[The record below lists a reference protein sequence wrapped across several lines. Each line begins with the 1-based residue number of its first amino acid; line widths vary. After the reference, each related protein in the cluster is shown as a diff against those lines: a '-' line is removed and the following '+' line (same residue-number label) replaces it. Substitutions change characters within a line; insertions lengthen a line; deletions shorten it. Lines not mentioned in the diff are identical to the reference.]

1 MPFNYILT
9 NLLVDVP
16 QAVGAIFLDHEGETI
31 ECVTREGDPYGLK
44 VEGAYH
50 SIFKRRIGQAL
61 DEISVGPVESYII
74 ASDALTSLTQVL
86 QDGYYVV
93 LVIRRDGL
101 TARANYH
108 LRRAAQIIARE
119 LA

>member
-16 QAVGAIFLDHEGETI
+16 EAVGAIFLDHEGETI
-31 ECVTREGDPYGLK
+31 ECVTREGDPYELK

-50 SIFKRRIGQAL
+50 SIFKRRINQAF
-61 DEISVGPVESYII
+61 EATEAGIVRSYTIS
-74 ASDALTSLTQVL
+74 AAHLTSLTEL
-86 QDGYYVV
+86 LSDGYYVV
-93 LVIRRDGL
+93 LVLRRNGL
-101 TARANYH
+101 PTKAGFY
-108 LRRAAQIIARE
+108 LRRAARVIERE